1 MKKMVIRIS
10 TTLPSYIRRCI
21 RKTARIAGW
30 LCFIIA
36 AMFTFSLPSYAASP
50 STVSHLIGALVFVL
64 LPALILF
71 CIGVVLFNLLK
82 KRRARKSFLS
92 EENLEELLMS
102 QESLSETP
110 QEEDEESEDDELDM
124 QTLEGMALKELGRA
138 QKFRNAGRIAEYY
151 AAISLTIRQ
160 YLGERYGI
168 KAIDASTS
176 QILEHLP
183 DGLTDTIFDQV
194 GEILRTCDMMSL
206 RRHRPSRSELD
217 RIYNV
222 ALNFIQSQ
230 AELFGEEDDDEEE
243 IFDEDLDDIREML
256 RRFLSEDE

>member
-1 MKKMVIRIS
+1 MTVRI
-10 TTLPSYIRRCI
+10 TC
-21 RKTARIAGW
+21 W
-30 LCFIIA
+30 LFFIIA
-36 AMFTFSLPSYAASP
+36 IVSVYSLPSHASSS

-64 LPALILF
+64 LPAFILLG
-71 CIGVVLFNLLK
+71 IGIALFNFLK
-82 KRRARKSFLS
+82 KRKIRTSFRS

-102 QESLSETP
+102 RETQP
-110 QEEDEESEDDELDM
+110 ETLHDEGEEAEEDELDM
-124 QTLEGMALKELGRA
+124 QTLEGMVLKELRQA

-151 AAISLTIRQ
+151 AAISLTIRK

-183 DGLTDTIFDQV
+183 DGLTDAIFDQV

-206 RRHRPSRSELD
+206 GRHRPSRGELD

-222 ALNFIQSQ
+222 AVEFIQSQ
-230 AELFGEEDDDEEE
+230 AEMFDEEEDDEAE
-243 IFDEDLDDIREML
+243 IFDEELNDIREMV
-256 RRFLSEDE
+256 RRFLNEDE